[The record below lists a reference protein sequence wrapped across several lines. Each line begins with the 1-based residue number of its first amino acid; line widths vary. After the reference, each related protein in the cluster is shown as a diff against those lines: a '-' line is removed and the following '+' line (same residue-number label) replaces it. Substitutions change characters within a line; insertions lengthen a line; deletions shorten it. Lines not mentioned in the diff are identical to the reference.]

1 MPIRIPVEISARHIH
16 LSKKDLATLFG
27 KGYCLT
33 KKRVLTQPGEFAA
46 EETVAVRFQD
56 REIPQVRVVSP
67 LRPRTQLE
75 ISLTD
80 AYNLGM
86 PAVIRSSGDLQSTPG
101 ILLIGPA
108 GELVLKH
115 GVIVAWR
122 HLHLSPKEAAKSG
135 IKNKKTISVKV
146 QGKRALTFHNIKV
159 RIGKNYKLSVHLD
172 TDEGNAA
179 GITSKTLGELII

>member
-1 MPIRIPVEISARHIH
+1 MRVQIPVEVSARHIH
-16 LSKKDLATLFG
+16 LSKHDLATLFG

-56 REIPQVRVVSP
+56 REIPQARVVSP
-67 LRPRTQLE
+67 LRPQTQLE

-86 PAVIRSSGDLQSTPG
+86 PAVIRSSDDLKGTPG

-122 HLHLSPKEAAKSG
+122 HLHISPKEATRLG
-135 IKNKKTISVKV
+135 IKNKEMISVKI
-146 QGKRALTFHNIKV
+146 QGKRKLTFHNIKV
-159 RIGKNYKLSVHLD
+159 RINKNYKLSMHLD

-179 GITSKTLGELII
+179 GIVGKTFGELII